1 VTLVDTNV
9 ILDLVTNDPDWSGW
23 SIAQLEEA
31 ALKGPLCINDV
42 VYAELSVR
50 YARIEDLEAMLDDA
64 AIEVARTPRDA
75 LFLAGKVFV
84 EYRKSGGART
94 GVLPDF
100 FIGAHAAVSGL
111 PLLTR
116 DGGRYRTYFP
126 SMALIAPEK
135 AA

>member
-1 VTLVDTNV
+1 M
-9 ILDLVTNDPDWSGW
+9 TNDPDWSGW

>member
-9 ILDLVTNDPDWSGW
+9 ILDLVTNDPGWSAW

-42 VYAELSVR
+42 AYAELSVR
-50 YARIEDLEAMLDDA
+50 YDRIEDLEAMLDDA
-64 AIEVARTPRDA
+64 AIEVARTPREA

-84 EYRKSGGART
+84 QYRKSGGART

-100 FIGAHAAVSGL
+100 FIGAHAAVSGM

-116 DGGRYRTYFP
+116 D
-126 SMALIAPEK
+126 SDALEPISRAWR
-135 AA
+135 